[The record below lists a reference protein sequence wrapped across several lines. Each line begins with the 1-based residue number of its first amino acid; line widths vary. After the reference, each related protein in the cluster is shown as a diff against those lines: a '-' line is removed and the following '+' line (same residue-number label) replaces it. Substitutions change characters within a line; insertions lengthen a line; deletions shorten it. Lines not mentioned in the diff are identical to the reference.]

1 MKYGYFPGCS
11 LRGSGSEYGHSAEA
25 VMEALGVELE
35 ELQDWVCCGATPAHA
50 TSHLLGIALPAIS
63 CAAAEKE
70 GLDVLTCCAACFSR
84 LKQANAAVRSDS
96 TLREKIS
103 DIIEED
109 YQGSVNVLHITE
121 VLAREVGSEAI
132 RARVTMPL
140 AGLKVACYYGCLMAR
155 MPEELRI
162 DRTEYPALLDDL
174 MRAAGAE
181 AVDWP
186 YKTECCGAALTL
198 ARQKTVIRLSG
209 QVLQMAKES
218 GADVIAVACP
228 MCQANLD
235 MFQSNEEQQSGSQL
249 ALPVMYFTQLIG
261 LALGIEPERLSLQR
275 LIVDPMPVLAEKG
288 FIAGGVYL

>member
-11 LRGSGSEYGHSAEA
+11 LRGSGAEYAHSAEA

-35 ELQDWVCCGATPAHA
+35 EIQDWVCCGATPAHA
-50 TSHLLGIALPAIS
+50 TSHLLSIALPAIS
-63 CAAAEKE
+63 CASAERE

-96 TLREKIS
+96 ELREKIS
-103 DIIEED
+103 EIIEED
-109 YQGSVNVLHITE
+109 YRGSVNVLHITE

-209 QVLQMAKES
+209 EVLQMAKES

-249 ALPVMYFTQLIG
+249 ALPVMYFTQLLG
-261 LALGIEPERLSLQR
+261 LALGIEPERLSLQK

-288 FIAGGVYL
+288 FITGGVYL